1 MHKESAVRTHW
12 TPGPWKLGKCRDGA
26 AGIWSESGHF
36 ADVFYNPEDDDGGEL
51 NVEDDHRAMA
61 TIRLICAAPEMA
73 ELIARWVGIRKPN
86 VPWTKKETERSLA
99 SLENDARALL
109 AKIKGGPD
117 A

>member
-12 TPGPWKLGKCRDGA
+12 TPGPWELGKCRDGA

-73 ELIARWVGIRKPN
+73 ELM
-86 VPWTKKETERSLA
+86 ER
-99 SLENDARALL
+99 LEERLQGGVTMDDIGAIRALL

>member
-1 MHKESAVRTHW
+1 MHKESAVRTRW
-12 TPGPWKLGKCRDGA
+12 TPGPWELGKCRDGA

-61 TIRLICAAPEMA
+61 TIRLICAAPDMA
-73 ELIARWVGIRKPN
+73 ELL
-86 VPWTKKETERSLA
+86 TKVLKSLDDEGSVDVA
-99 SLENDARALL
+99 EVSAIRALL

>member
-1 MHKESAVRTHW
+1 METKATGW

-61 TIRLICAAPEMA
+61 AIRLICAAPDMA
-73 ELIARWVGIRKPN
+73 ELL
-86 VPWTKKETERSLA
+86 ERLGVFVAAVESRA
-99 SLENDARALL
+99 GRTMAEGVAIRALL
-109 AKIKGGPD
+109 AKIRGESN